1 MKKLT
6 VVVAAIISAA
16 SLSSVSAFADENSVD
31 VYVTVA
37 DANGSIVA
45 AMENISVSDIDN
57 DGAITVNDALYTLHE
72 QKYDGGAEAGY
83 ASFESDYGLSLSKL
97 WGTENGGSYGYCVND
112 AFSMSLSDTI
122 SDGDYINAFVYTDTS
137 AWSDKYC
144 FFDVKS
150 VEGTTADTFTLTLSA
165 NAYDENWNSIV
176 VPVENAVITFDGNST
191 EYVTDS
197 DGKVTITVDSSDIK
211 VISAVSD
218 SEILVPPVCLAS
230 VSEAPQE
237 TENND
242 DSSSA
247 PEETQQENNNSSS
260 DNNDDSSDNND
271 DSEIEINPSDS
282 SSNLTPNKTNSSSD
296 KLASGSKN
304 SASDSKNSSADKKT
318 SDKKDSDSSS
328 AGTGSKS
335 PETGDKGIAGL
346 VMIISAAGLAAICS
360 AKKED

>member
-6 VVVAAIISAA
+6 ALLTAFLSAV
-16 SLSSVSAFADENSVD
+16 SLGGVSAFADENSVN
-31 VYVTVA
+31 VYVTIA
-37 DANGSIVA
+37 DENGSIAA

-57 DGAITVNDALYTLHE
+57 DGSITVNDALYTLHE
-72 QKYDGGAEAGY
+72 EKYEGGAEAGY
-83 ASFESDYGLSLSKL
+83 ASYASDYGLSLSKL

-122 SDGDYINAFVYTDTS
+122 SDGDYINAFVYTDTT
-137 AWSDKYC
+137 AWTDKYC
-144 FFDVKS
+144 FFDVKT

-176 VPVENAVITFDGNST
+176 VPVENAVITFDGAST

-197 DGKVTITVDSSDIK
+197 DGKVTITVDSTDIS

-218 SEILVPPVCLAS
+218 SEILVPPVCLAAI
-230 VSEAPQE
+230 SEAAQE
-237 TENND
+237 TEKPD
-242 DSSSA
+242 DSSSEA
-247 PEETQQENNNSSS
+247 EETTAENNDSSEEEEITFKPEENSS
-260 DNNDDSSDNND
+260 
-271 DSEIEINPSDS
+271 INAGGG
-282 SSNLTPNKTNSSSD
+282 NSSSD
-296 KLASGSKN
+296 KLA
-304 SASDSKNSSADKKT
+304 ADSKNSSSSKNSLASDKKN
-318 SDKKDSDSSS
+318 SSKKDSDSSK
-328 AGTGSKS
+328 ADGGTKS